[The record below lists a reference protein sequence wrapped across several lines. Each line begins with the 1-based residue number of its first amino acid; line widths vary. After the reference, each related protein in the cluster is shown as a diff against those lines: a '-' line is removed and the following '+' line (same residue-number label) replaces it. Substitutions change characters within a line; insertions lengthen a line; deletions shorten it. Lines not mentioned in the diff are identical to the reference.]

1 MGEEESGGGGEELSL
16 RQFERKGKEKK
27 KRRKRKRKRKRKQE
41 ERAAYLLN
49 TPAWVRLTSADE
61 THRRS
66 GCVRQ
71 ATAITDLV
79 VGTLTGVLAILGA
92 TSGTVF
98 INTPSRLANNPI
110 ITEGTGSLRQLL
122 DTFSVGGGGVDW
134 EADVTS
140 AALRVGIDI
149 VVRVALATS
158 LGGLAR
164 AIAAGRYAGEV
175 AKGDARVA
183 LTLTIGGAVS
193 AVGNYSMRG
202 G

>member
-1 MGEEESGGGGEELSL
+1 LGEEESGGGGEDLSL

-27 KRRKRKRKRKRKQE
+27 KRRKRKRKRKQE

-49 TPAWVRLTSADE
+49 TPASVRLTSADE

-140 AALRVGIDI
+140 ASTESRD
-149 VVRVALATS
+149 RHCCQS
-158 LGGLAR
+158 R
-164 AIAAGRYAGEV
+164 
-175 AKGDARVA
+175 
-183 LTLTIGGAVS
+183 IGH
-193 AVGNYSMRG
+193 
-202 G
+202 